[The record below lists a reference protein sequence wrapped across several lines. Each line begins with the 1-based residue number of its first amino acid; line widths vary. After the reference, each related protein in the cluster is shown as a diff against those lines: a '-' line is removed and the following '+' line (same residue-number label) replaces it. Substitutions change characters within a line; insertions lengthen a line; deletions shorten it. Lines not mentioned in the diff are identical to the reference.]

1 MLSSR
6 HRPCVSV
13 NESAGLAVHHISS
26 RRHRQN
32 NANAMHFIQIERE
45 RERENNG
52 LAAFVFCSWFVIRV
66 SWSIEFVSCYYSCCC
81 CGCRR
86 AHTAVSMHFLQNNS
100 RARALLPW
108 TGARAMRKC
117 FDCRVVC
124 GVHEYASHLYN
135 VYAYSIHSTLWS
147 IGISCG
153 KKLYQ
158 LQNVARIKKKKMCAK
173 EMACLGSCWPTLEL
187 SSLIWCS
194 TLSTSHSFIYWLFSV
209 SSVLIDRRFEYV
221 LQFSVMICDIIG
233 PIIFVLL
240 IHCIYLEWRLDWFLC
255 GSERW
260 YDFCS

>member
-1 MLSSR
+1 MQWCTMLSSR

-13 NESAGLAVHHISS
+13 NESAGLAVHHSSS

-32 NANAMHFIQIERE
+32 NANAMYFIQIERE

-66 SWSIEFVSCYYSCCC
+66 SWSIEFVSCYYCCCC

-124 GVHEYASHLYN
+124 GVHGTRLR
-135 VYAYSIHSTLWS
+135 V
-147 IGISCG
+147 
-153 KKLYQ
+153 
-158 LQNVARIKKKKMCAK
+158 
-173 EMACLGSCWPTLEL
+173 
-187 SSLIWCS
+187 SSLQCVCLFL
-194 TLSTSHSFIYWLFSV
+194 TLYIMEHRNFLWKKIILTAKRCANKEKKNVRQRNGLSWQPLTNSRALVALMVFHTLNISFFHLLTFFCIFGFNWSAVWICAAIQCDDLRHNWANHFCTSNSLY
-209 SSVLIDRRFEYV
+209 
-221 LQFSVMICDIIG
+221 
-233 PIIFVLL
+233 LL
-240 IHCIYLEWRLDWFLC
+240 GD
-255 GSERW
+255 
-260 YDFCS
+260 

>member
-1 MLSSR
+1 MCLLCVIYSTLRLLSEWTARGCDLWAKDYFVGSTCPVGVSCRRKRIDHIADAVMQWCTMLSSR

-13 NESAGLAVHHISS
+13 NESAGLAVHHSSS

-66 SWSIEFVSCYYSCCC
+66 SWSIEFVSCYYCCCC

-117 FDCRVVC
+117 SDCRVVW
-124 GVHEYASHLYN
+124 GTRY
-135 VYAYSIHSTLWS
+135 TTT
-147 IGISCG
+147 
-153 KKLYQ
+153 
-158 LQNVARIKKKKMCAK
+158 R
-173 EMACLGSCWPTLEL
+173 
-187 SSLIWCS
+187 
-194 TLSTSHSFIYWLFSV
+194 LFST
-209 SSVLIDRRFEYV
+209 
-221 LQFSVMICDIIG
+221 MCM
-233 PIIFVLL
+233 PILYTL
-240 IHCIYLEWRLDWFLC
+240 HYGASEFLVEKNYINC
-255 GSERW
+255 KTLRE
-260 YDFCS
+260 